1 MRWKQN
7 IFWIADKTR
16 QCNKSSHVKMDS
28 LQRCQVLTF
37 PRGHWDFRF
46 CGFGNFLNR
55 FFGFGVSD
63 FLLGD
68 AVWCFYGFYSENT
81 RVNDAHINYEK
92 KKTKQNNPPSLMISR
107 GLYRKAITYKPKKF
121 IGHCEGLL
129 SGSRSQSWSRDK
141 AKKWKQKAVSLKCA
155 GFHNQSPST
164 N

>member
-1 MRWKQN
+1 
-7 IFWIADKTR
+7 
-16 QCNKSSHVKMDS
+16 MDS

-55 FFGFGVSD
+55 FFGFDDCLQFLFYFVLSFRFFSKTKIGVSD

-68 AVWCFYGFYSENT
+68 AVWCFYGFYSENA

-141 AKKWKQKAVSLKCA
+141 AKK
-155 GFHNQSPST
+155 
-164 N
+164 